1 MVEQATSCQ
10 EVAMESKSQ
19 EDEQR
24 ETEEGGMSDF
34 GFGDAFW
41 FGTAKEKIFSW
52 DISEGGKL
60 SGCFLYLSDLAD
72 FHSSICLLSL
82 LLVK

>member
-34 GFGDAFW
+34 GFGDPF
-41 FGTAKEKIFSW
+41 
-52 DISEGGKL
+52 
-60 SGCFLYLSDLAD
+60 
-72 FHSSICLLSL
+72 
-82 LLVK
+82 